1 MTRDTLASRPVRVR
15 CDDEVDELEAVYG
28 LIAERFWTDGL
39 PVIPPTEERIRRMLA
54 GTNRA
59 AREVVAVIPPLNAP
73 ATVEKV
79 AINSVMAG
87 CLPQYL
93 PVVIAAVEAVAK
105 PEFNLLAHNTSTTCS
120 APLLVIN
127 GPSRDRLGIN
137 YRESCFGPGGRAN
150 ATIGRALRLVMMNV
164 GGALPGN
171 ATKSV
176 FGSPGRYT
184 LCTGEWEERNPWA
197 PLHVQMGLPR
207 ERDAATVQS
216 CHTLQ
221 DIADAKCKTARG
233 LLTVF
238 AHSIDYI
245 GQNHFADYVRI
256 SMDIG
261 ETLVVLC
268 PDFANIIARD
278 GYTLQ
283 DIREFLYEHTQPP
296 IERWP
301 EELRE
306 IIEAESGGRIVNGR
320 VPLFARPDQFLVMV
334 AGGLGGLHGL
344 AAHGFD
350 MSAAQTQPFKLP

>member
-1 MTRDTLASRPVRVR
+1 
-15 CDDEVDELEAVYG
+15 
-28 LIAERFWTDGL
+28 
-39 PVIPPTEERIRRMLA
+39 MLA
-54 GTNRA
+54 GTERDPA
-59 AREVVAVIPPLNAP
+59 EVIAVFPPLNAP
-73 ATVEKV
+73 ATVEKI
-79 AINSVMAG
+79 AINAVLAG
-87 CLPQYL
+87 CLPEYL
-93 PVVIAAVEAVAK
+93 PVVIAAVEAVAR

-120 APLLVIN
+120 TPLVVVN

-150 ATIGRALRLVMMNV
+150 ATIGRALRLVMMNI
-164 GGALPGN
+164 GGAVPGA

-176 FGSPGRYT
+176 FGHPGRYT
-184 LCTGEWEERNPWA
+184 LCAGEWEEMNPWA
-197 PLHVQMGLPR
+197 PLHVQMGLSR
-207 ERDAATVQS
+207 EQDAVTVQS

-221 DIADAKCKTARG
+221 DIADVKCKTAKG

-245 GQNHFADYVRI
+245 GQNHFVDYVKA
-256 SMDIG
+256 SLDLG
-261 ETLVVLC
+261 ETLLVFC
-268 PDFANIIARD
+268 PDFARTIARD

-301 EELRE
+301 AELRE
-306 IIEAESGGRIVNGR
+306 IIENESGGRVVHGR
-320 VPLFARPDQFLVMV
+320 VPLFARPDQFLIMV

-350 MSAAQTQPFKLP
+350 MSAAQTRPFVLP